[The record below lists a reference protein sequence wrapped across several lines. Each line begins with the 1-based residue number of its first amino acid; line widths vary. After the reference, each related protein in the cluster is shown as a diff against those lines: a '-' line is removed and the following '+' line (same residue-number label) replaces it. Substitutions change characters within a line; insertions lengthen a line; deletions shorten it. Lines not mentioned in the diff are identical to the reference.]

1 MEMPITVDGK
11 KFWLIKHKYMLP
23 GPVVAYGMRYG
34 FVDAPNYADSGSDL
48 FTHGSWR
55 NVPNDAA
62 AALFTSKRAALK
74 WVRQF
79 IEKPV
84 SARKRRAILIAA
96 GWDV

>member
-11 KFWLIKHKYMLP
+11 KFWLIKHKYILP

-34 FVDAPNYADSGSDL
+34 FVDAEAYANSGADL
-48 FTHGSWR
+48 LTDGSWR
-55 NVPNDAA
+55 STDNPTV
-62 AALFTSKRAALK
+62 ALFTSKRAALK

-79 IEKPV
+79 VEKPV

>member
-1 MEMPITVDGK
+1 MPITVDGT
-11 KFWLIKHKYMLP
+11 KFWLVKHDYIVDGGRAL
-23 GPVVAYGMRYG
+23 RYG
-34 FVDAPNYADSGSDL
+34 FVDAPNYADSGLDL
-48 FTHGSWR
+48 FMHGSFK
-55 NVPNDAA
+55 NVPPGTDK
-62 AALFTSKRAALK
+62 ALFTSKREALK